1 MIKKFVECGGGKL
14 RVSKGGVWGEY
25 CVNEGKEEE
34 KGGEGKS
41 EADRGS
47 CREKF
52 GGERNC
58 EVREVER
65 REKLR

>member
-14 RVSKGGVWGEY
+14 RVSKGCVWGEY

>member
-1 MIKKFVECGGGKL
+1 MIKKFVECEGGRL
-14 RVSKGGVWGEY
+14 RVSKGGVCGEY

-47 CREKF
+47 NREKF

-58 EVREVER
+58 EERKVER
-65 REKLR
+65 RE